1 MDRRGAE
8 PGKRRLVAGARVPL
22 VSGKG
27 VRRKMRCQRSIMRSR
42 VTLAMI
48 DAAAIDN
55 ETVSPF
61 TSIVVGWVSTKSQLP
76 STRT

>member
-1 MDRRGAE
+1 
-8 PGKRRLVAGARVPL
+8 
-22 VSGKG
+22 
-27 VRRKMRCQRSIMRSR
+27 MRCQRSIMRSR
-42 VTLAMI
+42 VTFATI